1 MEKPRYRFNA
11 EVAVVDRPAYALS
24 LGEVSSFA
32 SISETI
38 GASDAALPPRAG
50 HSRSWKLLAAGAAC
64 LLAILVPAA
73 HFFVNRNEPRKSA
86 SPIRLTSFSPELSVS
101 AAAISPDG
109 KTLAY
114 ANAAGIFLEETS
126 TKETRRLPSPSSGL
140 RVSSL
145 SWFPDGNR
153 LLATRTELRALAASV
168 WIIPAKGAADSERVG
183 AYRRAVVS
191 PDGSQIV
198 LMQQNGR
205 VKELL
210 LLPTGGGPMRCV
222 AVIPPGEDFGSVF
235 WSLDGQRL
243 HFVAI
248 RWDAQ

>member
-1 MEKPRYRFNA
+1 MSKRATCRYTFSRCGKRWARRRMEKPRYRFNA

-101 AAAISPDG
+101 AAAISPDEQLSPMPTPPEFFW
-109 KTLAY
+109 KRPRQKKRAAY
-114 ANAAGIFLEETS
+114 A
-126 TKETRRLPSPSSGL
+126 LPP
-140 RVSSL
+140 
-145 SWFPDGNR
+145 
-153 LLATRTELRALAASV
+153 
-168 WIIPAKGAADSERVG
+168 PAC
-183 AYRRAVVS
+183 
-191 PDGSQIV
+191 GSQV
-198 LMQQNGR
+198 
-205 VKELL
+205 
-210 LLPTGGGPMRCV
+210 
-222 AVIPPGEDFGSVF
+222 
-235 WSLDGQRL
+235 
-243 HFVAI
+243 
-248 RWDAQ
+248 